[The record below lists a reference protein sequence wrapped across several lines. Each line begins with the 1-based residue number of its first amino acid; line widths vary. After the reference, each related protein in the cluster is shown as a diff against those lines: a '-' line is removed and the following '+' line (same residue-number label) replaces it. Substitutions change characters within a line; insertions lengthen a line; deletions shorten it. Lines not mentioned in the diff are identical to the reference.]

1 MYFLLLVKMSIS
13 LEMQKKLLGGQAVR
27 AAGRKAM
34 VAMMMLVNSPISP
47 HTSLKLPCELSIL
60 VMQYTEV

>member
-47 HTSLKLPCELSIL
+47 HTSLKLPYELSIL